1 MFATALEKITDMCFA
16 SAFETYFEALLF
28 WILTQNKG
36 SAFSKFTVKKLPL
49 LRKLLESFSFNLV
62 EYFIPPK

>member
-1 MFATALEKITDMCFA
+1 MFATALEKIADMCFA

-28 WILTQNKG
+28 LILTQNKV

-49 LRKLLESFSFNLV
+49 LRQLLEACSFNLV
-62 EYFIPPK
+62 EYFIPPI